1 MNTKFKRD
9 LATGERF
16 EDQVLQLF
24 SKKHKAY
31 KVCGYHKAFDLVCEC
46 CGTTIECK
54 YEPIAEKT
62 GNFFFSFPLV
72 NNSEADILF
81 EGTGKHIYWC
91 RMDELRYW
99 LDMMVRRGI
108 CVERVGNEGE
118 HGYVMP
124 IKEATS
130 FMNRVN

>member
-31 KVCGYHKAFDLVCEC
+31 KVCGYHKDFDLVCEC
-46 CGTTIECK
+46 HGTTIECK
-54 YEPIAEKT
+54 YDAASYKY
-62 GNFFFSFPLV
+62 GNFFFSFPLLE
-72 NNSEADILF
+72 SPADYLF
-81 EGTGKHIYWC
+81 QGDGMGIYMC
-91 RMDELRYW
+91 RLDDLRYW
-99 LDMMVRRGI
+99 IGLMLPRGI
-108 CVERVGNEGE
+108 CQEKVSNEGE

-130 FMNRVN
+130 FMDVVK